1 LRILDLNIENCKYD
15 DILDNSILNITSRK
29 LFNFSYVNVHVA
41 LMARKNASLQN
52 DLKQFS
58 TLYSDGI
65 GMYWASKYLYGKS
78 GLSERINGTDLYYKI
93 LNLAQKN
100 NYKIFF
106 FGGGEKAAAFLIER
120 LKKKYPN
127 LLTGGVIQRD
137 LTLDESILQKINQ
150 SNSDIL
156 FLGLGTP
163 DQEKWIASFGKKC
176 NIPIQISVG
185 SGIDFL
191 AGVYKRAPKLLQL
204 IGLEWLFR
212 LLLEPKRL
220 WKRYLIG
227 IPTFVILIFKQK
239 LSEKNQ
245 L

>member
-1 LRILDLNIENCKYD
+1 LRILDLNIENSGYYE
-15 DILDNSILNITSRK
+15 IIQAIISNLSIKSLYS
-29 LFNFSYVNVHVA
+29 FSYFNVYVA
-41 LMARKNASLQN
+41 ITARKNPFLKN
-52 DLKQFS
+52 DLNKFCV
-58 TLYSDGI
+58 LYSDGI
-65 GMYWASKYLYGKS
+65 GVFWASKFLFGKQ
-78 GLSERINGTDLYYKI
+78 GLKERINGTELYSKI
-93 LNLAQKN
+93 LDLAQKN

-106 FGGGEKAAAFLIER
+106 FGGGEKAALSLEANLR
-120 LKKKYPN
+120 KKYPN
-127 LLTGGVIQRD
+127 LLIGGVIKRD
-137 LTLDESILQKINQ
+137 LNYDESVLQKINQ

-163 DQEKWIASFGKKC
+163 YQEKWIATLGKKC

-191 AGVYKRAPKLLQL
+191 AGSYKRAPL
-204 IGLEWLFR
+204 IFQKFGLEWFFR

-227 IPTFVILIFKQK
+227 IPTFIILIIKEK
-239 LSEKNQ
+239 LSGKIQ